1 MHKLSSVICSNI
13 RTRSLRS
20 NLMSEGIRPENSY
33 LLASTIKV
41 IYSLDLLTF
50 VDLLLK
56 EEGLEFREEVVYP
69 DGAVYKGQLKVG
81 TD

>member
-1 MHKLSSVICSNI
+1 
-13 RTRSLRS
+13 
-20 NLMSEGIRPENSY
+20 MSEGIRPENSY

-41 IYSLDLLTF
+41 IYSLDLLTI